1 MKKLTILISFLL
13 FFSLFALC
21 SIPVNAVNT
30 APIITNPIPL
40 NNSINNSLAFNWYC
54 DINDTEGNIFNFTI
68 ELNDGQ
74 NANGTDQTNLTT
86 FIILSG
92 LTCDTNYTVWVN
104 CTDNQSAISKYTFY
118 FTTIVCPPPDNGNVT
133 PTDFNALI
141 MGLAITMLIV
151 FLLFIIY
158 ELMFVDNKMPFIQKI
173 MICIFVMVL
182 IVIAVGVI
190 ASFI

>member
-1 MKKLTILISFLL
+1 MKKITILISFLL
-13 FFSLFALC
+13 FFSLFSLPFL
-21 SIPVNAVNT
+21 SDNVNASKPVVSNSV
-30 APIITNPIPL
+30 PL
-40 NNSINNSLAFNWYC
+40 NNSIDNPLAFNWYC
-54 DINDTEGNIFNFTI
+54 DINESNGYNFNFTI
-68 ELNDGQ
+68 ELSDGQ
-74 NANGTDQTNLTT
+74 NASGNITSNLTT
-86 FIILSG
+86 FIILTG
-92 LTCDTNYTVWVN
+92 LSYSTNYTVWVN
-104 CTDNQSAISKYTFY
+104 TTQEINTSKYIFY
-118 FTTIVCPPPDNGNVT
+118 FTTIDQPVIT

>member
-1 MKKLTILISFLL
+1 MKKITILISFLL
-13 FFSLFALC
+13 FFSLFALY

-30 APIITNPIPL
+30 APIVTNPIPA
-40 NNSINNSLAFNWYC
+40 NNSINNPFSFDWYC
-54 DINDTEGNIFNFTI
+54 TINDTEGNIIDYTI
-68 ELNDGQ
+68 TCS
-74 NANGTDQTNLTT
+74 NGNLSVDTGGNTTDYVNLT
-86 FIILSG
+86 G
-92 LTCDTNYTVWVN
+92 LLCSTNYTIWVN
-104 CTDNQSAISKYTFY
+104 CSDNQSAMSNYTFY
-118 FTTIVCPPPDNGNVT
+118 FTTLDCQPDNGNVT

-141 MGLAITMLIV
+141 IGLAIMMLVV

-182 IVIAVGVI
+182 IIIAVGVI